1 MEIAKLLAN
10 KKNYNL
16 TIVDKDVSKCKYLDE
31 IIENSLILN
40 IDALDINALKQ
51 EGFENADV
59 LINVT
64 NSDETNIVLSK
75 IGKEAGIK
83 KTISLIRRSGYTPY
97 LDLFG
102 IDNILSPRLITAA
115 YILKYVRRGKVVSA
129 VPVFEN
135 KAEIIEYV
143 ITQKT
148 LVSKQIMEIYLPEH
162 TIIGAVVRGN
172 KAIIPSGDTM
182 LQQNDKLIIFTKSDA
197 LQSLEKIF
205 A

>member
-1 MEIAKLLAN
+1 
-10 KKNYNL
+10 
-16 TIVDKDVSKCKYLDE
+16 
-31 IIENSLILN
+31 
-40 IDALDINALKQ
+40 
-51 EGFENADV
+51 
-59 LINVT
+59 
-64 NSDETNIVLSK
+64 
-75 IGKEAGIK
+75 
-83 KTISLIRRSGYTPY
+83 
-97 LDLFG
+97 
-102 IDNILSPRLITAA
+102 
-115 YILKYVRRGKVVSA
+115 

-135 KAEIIEYV
+135 KGEIIEYV

-197 LQSLEKIF
+197 LESLEKIF